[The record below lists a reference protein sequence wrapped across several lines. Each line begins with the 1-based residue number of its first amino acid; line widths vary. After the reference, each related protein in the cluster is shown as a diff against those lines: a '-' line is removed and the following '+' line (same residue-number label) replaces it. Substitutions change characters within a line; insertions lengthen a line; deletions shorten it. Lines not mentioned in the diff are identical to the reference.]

1 MRPNRTIFRD
11 FLILSIKRKNWKR
24 NWQTCAL
31 NKKRSA
37 KNVRKLPVKLKST
50 LKQKRLN
57 AKEEKKKLEDEKSKR
72 NLLKWNV
79 RWQKRQK
86 LLKRHRVLS
95 DRVMK
100 CVPSIFLMNF
110 KRTLNAL
117 IFMME
122 FLLS

>member
-1 MRPNRTIFRD
+1 M
-11 FLILSIKRKNWKR
+11 
-24 NWQTCAL
+24 
-31 NKKRSA
+31 
-37 KNVRKLPVKLKST
+37 RKLPVKLKST